1 MSESRNASAPH
12 GIDDDGSI
20 VSGAPGR
27 QMSGVQKVALA
38 SLVLVVVL
46 GFIWIKQLSKATQPI
61 KQPDEARVSA
71 GGAFHPP
78 PSQPDTPAATPTSLP
93 MPATSATPSILPPA
107 RHEMTPAESPIFAFA
122 GGGAVA
128 KAGAATL
135 PTQAALSNGAPASP
149 PAAAP
154 SALASMLKP
163 TVLRGS
169 KARLLP
175 HPDMMLTMGTMIPCT
190 LQTAIDSQLAG
201 YVKCVLPQDVRSTTG
216 DVVLLDRG
224 TTVVGEIGRGLV
236 EGQNRVFVLWDRA
249 ETPDHAVIE
258 LSSPGTDV
266 LGRSGLPGRVNNHWW
281 ERFGSAILLSVIQGG
296 LQTGTALAANSGSS
310 GGTFLNSFQSNGT
323 NISDTA
329 LQATINIPPTLE
341 KNQGDNVAIFVAKDL
356 DFSDVY
362 NLRVRGVAHG
372 Q

>member
-1 MSESRNASAPH
+1 MSDSRNAGVAR

-27 QMSGVQKVALA
+27 QLSAVRKVALA
-38 SLVLVVVL
+38 SLVLVVFL
-46 GFIWIKQLSKATQPI
+46 GFIWINQLTKATQPV
-61 KQPDEARVSA
+61 KQPDVTSLSA

-78 PSQPDTPAATPTSLP
+78 PGQPDTPAATPTSLP
-93 MPATSATPSILPPA
+93 MPATSTTASILPPA

-122 GGGAVA
+122 GGGGVPGTAE
-128 KAGAATL
+128 AAS
-135 PTQAALSNGAPASP
+135 PAQAALSTGATAGP
-149 PAAAP
+149 PAGAP
-154 SALASMLKP
+154 SALTSMLKP
-163 TVLRGS
+163 TVLSGS

-224 TTVVGEIGRGLV
+224 TSVVGEI
-236 EGQNRVFVLWDRA
+236 
-249 ETPDHAVIE
+249 
-258 LSSPGTDV
+258 
-266 LGRSGLPGRVNNHWW
+266 GRSGLPGRVNNHWW

-310 GGTFLNSFQSNGT
+310 GGTFFNSFQSNGT

-362 NLRVRGVAHG
+362 NLRVTGTGRG

>member
-1 MSESRNASAPH
+1 
-12 GIDDDGSI
+12 
-20 VSGAPGR
+20 
-27 QMSGVQKVALA
+27 
-38 SLVLVVVL
+38 
-46 GFIWIKQLSKATQPI
+46 
-61 KQPDEARVSA
+61 
-71 GGAFHPP
+71 
-78 PSQPDTPAATPTSLP
+78 
-93 MPATSATPSILPPA
+93 
-107 RHEMTPAESPIFAFA
+107 MTPAESPIFAFS
-122 GGGAVA
+122 GGGGVPARP
-128 KAGAATL
+128 AAAL
-135 PTQAALSNGAPASP
+135 PAQTALSNAPASKAAVP
-149 PAAAP
+149 PT
-154 SALASMLKP
+154 ALASMLKP
-163 TVLRGS
+163 TMLSGS

-175 HPDMMLTMGTMIPCT
+175 HPDMMLTMGTIIPCT

-258 LSSPGTDV
+258 LSSPGTDA
-266 LGRSGLPGRVNNHWW
+266 LGRAGLPGRVNNHWW